1 MNDFKATENADNGNT
16 AAKPTVFSAVFE
28 WVQMI
33 ALYFSVAMLI
43 LIIFFT
49 HSPVIGTSMSPTLS
63 DGDILIISR
72 FAYTPENGDIIVCQS
87 EKYGLDSPIV
97 KRIIATE
104 GQTVTIDYENR
115 KITVDGVL
123 LNEDYISGETTPFDA
138 SDYLDTTFTVP
149 SGHVFVMG
157 DNRGHRKSLDSRSSS
172 IGMIDTRYILGEVV
186 LRLFPI
192 SDFKFF

>member
-1 MNDFKATENADNGNT
+1 MNDFKDTESVNNT
-16 AAKPTVFSAVFE
+16 EKEKKPSPLTSVFE
-28 WVQMI
+28 WIQML

-43 LIIFFT
+43 LVLFFT

-63 DGDILIISR
+63 DGDVLIISR

-87 EKYGLDSPIV
+87 EKYGLDSPLV

-115 KITVDGVL
+115 KITVDGEL
-123 LNEDYISGETTPFDA
+123 LNEDYISGEITPFDA

-157 DNRGHRKSLDSRSSS
+157 DNRGPKKSLDSRSSK

-186 LRLFPI
+186 VRLFPI

>member
-1 MNDFKATENADNGNT
+1 MNDFKDTESVNNT
-16 AAKPTVFSAVFE
+16 GEEKKPSPLASVLE
-28 WVQMI
+28 WAQML

-43 LIIFFT
+43 LVLFFT

-72 FAYTPENGDIIVCQS
+72 FAYTPESGDIIVCQS
-87 EKYGLDSPIV
+87 EKYGLDSPLV
-97 KRIIATE
+97 KRIIATA

-115 KITVDGVL
+115 KITVDGEPL
-123 LNEDYISGETTPFDA
+123 SEDYISGEMTPFDT

-157 DNRGHRKSLDSRSSS
+157 DNRGHKKSLDSRSSS

-186 LRLFPI
+186 VRLFPI